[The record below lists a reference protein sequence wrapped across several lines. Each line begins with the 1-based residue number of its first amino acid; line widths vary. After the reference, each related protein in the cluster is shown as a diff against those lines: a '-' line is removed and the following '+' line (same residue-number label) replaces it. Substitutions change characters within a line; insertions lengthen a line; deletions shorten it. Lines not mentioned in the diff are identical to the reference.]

1 MRKLKD
7 QYPAAESL
15 KHNILIMRNH
25 LLPEL
30 ENRQH
35 FYLMLRQT

>member
-15 KHNILIMRNH
+15 KHNIRIMRNH

-30 ENRQH
+30 ETVNT
-35 FYLMLRQT
+35 FI